1 MIKNFRYKM
10 EDGDVQTVRLSTN
23 NGLTGYIIKKLE
35 LFPVEPGVQKG
46 EHMVNVYATPRTSAL
61 SSSNFDDPTLLA
73 SAYLGLN
80 DTAYYGMDLITVFD
94 GMKFNQDVTIT
105 HKDNATGTA
114 VNVYLELEVVKLDLN
129 EATVATLKDM
139 RGRE

>member
-1 MIKNFRYKM
+1 MIKNFRYNM
-10 EDGDVQTVRLSTN
+10 ADGDVRTVRLSTN
-23 NGLTGYIIKKLE
+23 DGLTGYLIKKLE

-46 EHMVNVYATPRTSAL
+46 EHMVNVFTTPRTSAL

-73 SAYLGLN
+73 SAYLGMN
-80 DTAYYGMDLITVFD
+80 DAAYYGLDLITVFD
-94 GMKFNQDVTIT
+94 GMKFNQDITIT
-105 HKDNATGTA
+105 HKDNATGVA
-114 VNVYLELEVVKLDLN
+114 VNVYLELEQVRLDLN